1 MFRVFLLSLV
11 KAAYGLHSTMAN
23 QQAQVSSK
31 KVVLVFVFLFFFFV
45 AVFFFFR
52 LTEFSQVKET
62 ENHLTKPFSQIGQS
76 CSGFSG
82 WVRAWISKICRALI
96 GPDLGAKS
104 RFSVS
109 NRVFAIAEIKQRSTL

>member
-11 KAAYGLHSTMAN
+11 KAAYGLHFIMAN

-31 KVVLVFVFLFFFFV
+31 KVVLVFVCFFFVV

-52 LTEFSQVKET
+52 LTELSQVKET

-82 WVRAWISKICRALI
+82 WVRAWISKICWGLI
-96 GPDLGAKS
+96 GPDLGAKA